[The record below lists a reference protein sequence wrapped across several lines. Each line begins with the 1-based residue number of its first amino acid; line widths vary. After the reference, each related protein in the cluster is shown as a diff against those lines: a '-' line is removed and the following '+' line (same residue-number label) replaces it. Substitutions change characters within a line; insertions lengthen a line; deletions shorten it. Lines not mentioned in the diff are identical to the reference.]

1 VDGGASHGE
10 SPEPKNLEQVIDR
23 LEQARGDGQEIS
35 IGEVLESIG
44 GRSFGP
50 LLVVVGLIAMSPL
63 SGIPGLPTTIAV
75 IVLVIAAQLLFHRK
89 HFWLPQWVLR
99 RTLARSKLEKALKLA
114 RPPARFVDRLLKPRL
129 KGLTHRAGYYVIS
142 LLVCVVAASMP
153 PLELLP
159 FAATLAGA
167 ALAAFGLALISEDGL
182 LGIIAIGLTATVIGF
197 GVYQLL

>member
-1 VDGGASHGE
+1 MNDQ
-10 SPEPKNLEQVIDR
+10 PEPRNLEQVLDR
-23 LEQARGDGQEIS
+23 LEDAARDRDEVS
-35 IGEVLESIG
+35 IEAILESVG
-44 GRSFGP
+44 NRSFGP
-50 LLVVVGLIAMSPL
+50 LLVVVGIIAMSPL

-75 IVLVIAAQLLFHRK
+75 IVLAISVQLLFHKK
-89 HFWLPQWVLR
+89 HFWLPRWVVE
-99 RTLARSKLEKALKLA
+99 RTVAQSKFEKALRLI

-129 KGLTHRAGYYVIS
+129 KVLTHRVGFYAIA
-142 LLVCVVAASMP
+142 LLCSVVAASMP

-182 LGIIAIGLTATVIGF
+182 VGLIAITMTATIIGF